1 MTRTNN
7 LTHVNDL
14 FINGPVNDLFINGPV
29 NDLFINRSVPIC
41 ERCVPINYCRDIIRQ
56 TLLYH
61 CRRTFFISCYED

>member
-1 MTRTNN
+1 MMTRTNN

-41 ERCVPINYCRDIIRQ
+41 ERCVPIN
-56 TLLYH
+56 
-61 CRRTFFISCYED
+61 